1 MSANNSHISVLI
13 VDDSDYSRQAISEL
27 VSESGYTV
35 VGEAAS
41 ASEAIKIAQESKIDI
56 AVIDCIMP
64 ETSGI
69 ELAELFRRNFS
80 QMSVIMISSIAQEN
94 VIISSISAGASDF
107 LQKPFKKEA
116 LINSI
121 ERVIEQANT
130 QG

>member
-1 MSANNSHISVLI
+1 MDQERSIIKVLI
-13 VDDSDYSRQAISEL
+13 VDDSDYSRQAISDL
-27 VSESGYTV
+27 VTDSGFTV
-35 VGEAAS
+35 VGEASS
-41 ASEAIKIAQESKIDI
+41 AQEAIKISQDNKIDV

-94 VIISSISAGASDF
+94 VIISSIKAGASDF
-107 LQKPFKKEA
+107 LQKPFKKDA
-116 LINSI
+116 LIASI
-121 ERVIEQANT
+121 ERVVEQGHT

>member
-1 MSANNSHISVLI
+1 MSENNSHIAVLV
-13 VDDSDYSRQAISEL
+13 VDDSDYSRQAISDL
-27 VSESGYTV
+27 VSSSGYKV

-41 ASEAIKIAQESKIDI
+41 AQEAIKIAQDNKIDI

-69 ELAELFRRNFS
+69 ELTELFKRNFS
-80 QMSVIMISSIAQEN
+80 QMSVIMISSIAPEN

-107 LQKPFKKEA
+107 LQKPFEKEA
-116 LINSI
+116 LIDSI
-121 ERVIEQANT
+121 ERVLEQAQS

>member
-1 MSANNSHISVLI
+1 MDQARSIIKVLV

-27 VSESGYTV
+27 VAESGFTV
-35 VGEAAS
+35 VGEAAT
-41 ASEAIKIAQESKIDI
+41 AQEAIKISQDNKIDV

-69 ELAELFRRNFS
+69 ELAQLFKRNFS

-94 VIISSISAGASDF
+94 VIIASIKAGASDF
-107 LQKPFKKEA
+107 LQKPFKKDT
-116 LINSI
+116 LISSI
-121 ERVIEQANT
+121 ERVIEQANQ

>member
-1 MSANNSHISVLI
+1 MDNSKISVLI
-13 VDDSDYSRQAISEL
+13 VDDSDYSRQAIAGL
-27 VSESGYTV
+27 VTEGGYTV
-35 VGEAAS
+35 VGEAGS
-41 ASEAIKIAQESKIDI
+41 AQEAIKIAQDNKIDVS
-56 AVIDCIMP
+56 VIDCIMP

-94 VIISSISAGASDF
+94 VIISSIKAGASDF

-121 ERVIEQANT
+121 ERVIEQAHT